1 MLLECI
7 VKRKLVITMFKYNL
21 PVYAVCVFIPFTAVS
36 QTQALSACIAQK
48 SIHADDST
56 TIGELKNECKKTLT
70 NSLEKRRALESQ
82 AAPNPFSI
90 LPHKPNYVMPASYSN
105 VSSKPYQEQLEGETL
120 DDIETK
126 FQVSLKYL
134 AVENAYFDDL
144 DIYAAFT
151 AVSWWQSY
159 NSDISAPF
167 RETNYEPELI
177 FNYSQPWQLLGVD
190 ISNTSLSLNHQSNGQ
205 AGNLS
210 RSWNRV
216 IGAVTI
222 VDDNLI
228 WNLKAWWRL
237 PEEDKKSSFL
247 SDGDDNPNIENYLG
261 YGELGML
268 WQINEGHN
276 LDLMFRNNLKSN
288 NRSTF
293 QLGWSFP
300 LTYRLRGY
308 VEYFNGYGD
317 GLIYYNQHSSRL
329 SVGVKLTDWL

>member
-1 MLLECI
+1 MMS
-7 VKRKLVITMFKYNL
+7 KYKLPFAL
-21 PVYAVCVFIPFTAVS
+21 CVLIPFSTLSKTAD
-36 QTQALSACIAQK
+36 LSACIAEK
-48 SIHADDST
+48 SINADDNV
-56 TIGELKNECKKTLT
+56 TIGELKKQCSNILT
-70 NSLEKRRALESQ
+70 NSIEKRRILENQ
-82 AAPNPFSI
+82 ASPNPFSI
-90 LPHKPNYVMPASYSN
+90 LPHKPNYVLPVSYSN
-105 VSSKPYQEQLEGETL
+105 VSSTPYKERLEGETL
-120 DDIETK
+120 DDVETK

-134 AVENAYFDDL
+134 AMENAFFDDL

-177 FNYSQPWQLLGVD
+177 FNYSRPWQFLGVD
-190 ISNTSLSLNHQSNGQ
+190 ISNTSLSFNHQSNGQ
-205 AGNLS
+205 AGTLS

-222 VDDNLI
+222 VDDDLV

-237 PEEDKKSSFL
+237 PEDDKESSFL
-247 SDGDDNPNIENYLG
+247 SDGDDNPNIENYYG
-261 YGELGML
+261 YGELGVL
-268 WQINEGHN
+268 WQVNNDHN

-329 SVGVKLTDWL
+329 SIGVKLTDWL